1 MLLISPILIRY
12 MPKALNFSNLFC
24 GFMIDSIVSPVLRFR
39 VVCSVVR
46 CVW

>member
-1 MLLISPILIRY
+1 MLLISPILISY

-24 GFMIDSIVSPVLRFR
+24 GFRIDSSVSPVLRFR